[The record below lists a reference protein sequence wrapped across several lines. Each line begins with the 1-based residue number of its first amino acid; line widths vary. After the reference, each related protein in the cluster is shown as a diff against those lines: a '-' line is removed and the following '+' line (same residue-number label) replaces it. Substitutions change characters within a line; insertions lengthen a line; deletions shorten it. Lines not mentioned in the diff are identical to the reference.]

1 MCHVEVEIV
10 YDSTAVSYVVVKPD
24 FLNPANAKMV
34 SSFATTDRSPQN
46 NTEEKAV
53 IVRRSGSHWY
63 SEMQYNMPPRVLGIE
78 VSVVHFFVP
87 DQEVIFGADDDVGA
101 GVGISEDGAA
111 EVVGASEVVGAL
123 LAVGEKGREQSH
135 CFPNPEEVT

>member
-34 SSFATTDRSPQN
+34 SSFATTDRSP
-46 NTEEKAV
+46 
-53 IVRRSGSHWY
+53 
-63 SEMQYNMPPRVLGIE
+63 RVLGIE

-87 DQEVIFGADDDVGA
+87 DQEVIVGADDDVGA